1 MKPVLPLLLLT
12 FLLTGCYQ
20 KYYIVRHAEKAQ
32 ESICATMQTAGNPPL
47 SEAGQQRA
55 KELAKRLKGEK
66 IGAIYSTNT
75 IRTKET
81 ASPTAGQAG
90 LTIQTYGRIDSSL
103 INQLKALKTNTLIVG
118 HSTTVDALD
127 SGLTGQQLLNDLP
140 DTAYDN
146 LYIITKK
153 GKRLTLVQSKYGQP
167 SPQ

>member
-32 ESICATMQTAGNPPL
+32 ESSGTTMQTAGNPPL
-47 SEAGQQRA
+47 SDAGQQRA
-55 KELAKRLKGEK
+55 KDLAERLKGEK

-75 IRTKET
+75 IRTRET
-81 ASPTAGQAG
+81 ATPTAAQAG

-103 INQLKALKTNTLIVG
+103 INQFKALKSNTLIVG
-118 HSTTVDALD
+118 HSNTVDDLVN
-127 SGLTGQQLLNDLP
+127 GLTGQQLLKDLP
-140 DTAYDN
+140 DAAYDN